1 MVARI
6 HPDRALTDAEKARR
20 HRDRY
25 AEYVRSLERAIVEIA
40 GNRNRWDLWTMKHA
54 PTIHRA
60 REALSKDR

>member
-25 AEYVRSLERAIVEIA
+25 AEYVRALETAVSDA
-40 GNRNRWDLWTMKHA
+40 TWMTPGKWSAAHS
-54 PTIHRA
+54 PTIRRA
-60 REALSKDR
+60 VQSQTKDR